1 MAFLPCL
8 WLLLADLVTLR
19 VGAASPN
26 RWSSMP
32 NRCTAGS
39 NCVVPA
45 DEHWL
50 LDWSPPELAS
60 LTIWGKLEWDSGIDD
75 LQLTAG
81 YVLVEGKGILEI
93 GTESQPM
100 SNLATINLTDAQA
113 SPHPT
118 LGSRFLAGQD
128 KAQIHMHGRPLGTWT
143 LLARDVAKGESEI
156 ELKEDPR
163 ALSWRIGDAIGIATT
178 NRGQTQPYKIVEL
191 GLAGSKTVKID
202 PPAAADY
209 WGGWRPIHH
218 ASGRSSADFN
228 KSFELAAEVVNL
240 QRSVVITG
248 PPNWDTADWKGL
260 HTLMTG
266 HGFMDARYI
275 RVENCGQPPHQG
287 RYCLHFHLM
296 HRCPRCVLHGNAVV
310 NSTQVGITVHG
321 THQARVSS
329 NILWNTMSAGV
340 YVEDGNEMN
349 NTFEENVLI
358 CMHQVPPVN
367 PLPCNKGDTGICPE
381 ARRGCTYDMF
391 NQGGR
396 LGGFFVI
403 GMTNDF
409 IRNRVVNMENCF
421 WFKGTADP
429 AGRGHA
435 AGKVCPVHVPL
446 GRIRGNVCHDNR
458 RFGMYL
464 DSQQPRMLPRDENGF
479 VADIHDPTSSCFN
492 EVTPTGHDAGVVP
505 ANLVEDELDWHN
517 EFVGQYILTD
527 VRYVR
532 YVGINNMHCMYWKS
546 SKKFADEGR
555 YHMADSMCINVPSGG
570 LFSWPAGQFLGPA
583 GAFTFGLKNVTF
595 VGNPGASGALSAGQH
610 CMDGGA
616 GGPCNVQYLLED
628 VDFSAV
634 SKSTKLIQFGVNSKP
649 EGKVLPVF
657 LARDGS
663 LGGFRSIVSSHLD
676 GFLDQGCEKLGL
688 DWDSGFGCNFPV
700 RRLSVWTPAAV
711 AGDVQLSGPGFTG
724 VAPNYQFPSFG
735 GNAGL
740 LSYAMN
746 YNGYGALAI
755 PGRVYELTAE
765 WRDGPIVDVDFSDGA
780 LPGYFGDADEEV
792 TLKTSLG
799 TCTLRSSKAH
809 PPFTGRLGPVPG
821 APQSDCGAKLFN
833 PTPAQPSGDAVVEG
847 VNIALNRPTVA
858 SSTEGGNP
866 NLSSNRAVDGSSE
879 TRWASAF
886 SDGEWLA
893 IDLGVVY
900 ELFAVSIDWE
910 AAYASTYS
918 VQLRSNEAE
927 PWYTAAEA
935 VNGHEGQVQ
944 TIFPEH
950 NARYVRILCQTR
962 ATPWGCSIKE
972 LQVFPTYLGL
982 FEPVDGGT
990 DRACRGESSS
1000 DNSPAHY
1007 TVVQKDSLKL
1017 CKKAC
1022 EETLNC
1028 VGVEYSSTRCELWT
1042 RRDRIGASIALT
1054 GFTCLHFLRPSSEC
1068 QALFEGVD
1076 GSDGRACRGN
1086 GPGDNSFTY
1095 YYVRNAESIDSCQ
1108 AFCEGDANCVG
1119 MEYSASRCEVWI
1131 RPEGIQASI
1140 QLPGFSCRRIV
1151 RWGTGCSGLPG
1162 PAADPGHEP
1171 VTSTFITAV
1180 STPTTW
1186 IVCALVVS
1194 LALLAVLALCWWK
1207 KRAWPSDART
1217 PTTPKSDVEKQHFLI

>member
-8 WLLLADLVTLR
+8 WLLADLVTLR

-60 LTIWGKLEWDSGIDD
+60 LTIRGKLEWDSGIDD

-163 ALSWRIGDAIGIATT
+163 ALSWRIGDVIGIATT
-178 NRGQTQPYKIVEL
+178 NRGRTQPYKIVEL

-349 NTFEENVLI
+349 NTFEENILI
-358 CMHQVPPVN
+358 CMHQVPPIN

-435 AGKVCPVHVPL
+435 AGKVCPVHLPL

-492 EVTPTGHDAGVVP
+492 EVTPTGQDAGVVP
-505 ANLVEDELDWHN
+505 ANVVEDELDWHN

-555 YHMADSMCINVPSGG
+555 YHVADSMCINVPSGG

-755 PGRVYELTAE
+755 PGRVYELTGE
-765 WRDGPIVDVDFSDGA
+765 WRDGPMVDVDFSDGA

-821 APQSDCGAKLFN
+821 APQSDCGTKLFN
-833 PTPAQPSGDAVVEG
+833 PTPAQPSGEAVVEG

-879 TRWASAF
+879 TRWGSAF

-927 PWYTAAEA
+927 PWHTAAEA

-950 NARYVRILCQTR
+950 NARYVRIVCQTR

-1022 EETLNC
+1022 EETPNC
-1028 VGVEYSSTRCELWT
+1028 VGVEYSSARCELWT

-1076 GSDGRACRGN
+1076 GSEGRACRGN

-1151 RWGTGCSGLPG
+1151 RWGTGCSSLPG

-1171 VTSTFITAV
+1171 VTSTFIAAV
-1180 STPTTW
+1180 STPTAW

-1194 LALLAVLALCWWK
+1194 VALLAVLALCWWK